1 MAEIKK
7 TPIVIDDVEY
17 QFEDMSQEQQM
28 LVNHIMDLERK
39 ISASRFNL
47 DQMTVGKDAFIQMLK
62 QSLEKKE
69 EVVQ

>member
-1 MAEIKK
+1 MAETKK
-7 TPIVIDDVEY
+7 IPIVIDDVEY
-17 QFEDMSQEQQM
+17 QLEDMSQEQQM